1 MNESYIGQIMLFAGN
16 YAPAGWALCNGQL
29 LPIQQNAALFSLI
42 GVTYGGDGQT
52 TFGLPDLRGRAP
64 IHVGQG
70 PGLQNYVWGQK
81 GGVEEV
87 TLSSPEM
94 PAHIHG
100 FGQACSTG
108 AGGEESP
115 ANNYLGV
122 QSPGIYASSQNAQ
135 MGAGTSSAAGGNQ
148 AHENRAPY
156 LAMNY
161 CIALTGIYPSRD

>member
-1 MNESYIGQIMLFAGN
+1 MLFAGN

-42 GVTYGGDGQT
+42 GTTYGGDGQS

-81 GGVEEV
+81 GGVEAV
-87 TLSSPEM
+87 TLTSPEM

-100 FGQACSTG
+100 FGQACSSDP
-108 AGGEESP
+108 GGEESP
-115 ANNYLGV
+115 ANNYLGS
-122 QSPGIYASSQNAQ
+122 QSPGIYSATSNAQ
-135 MGAGTSSAAGGNQ
+135 MGAGTSSTAGGNQ

-156 LAMNY
+156 LAINY
-161 CIALTGIYPSRD
+161 CIALTGLFPSRD